1 MIRFFHNGYSTG
13 ELKILAQA
21 LLQIQALVPCGD
33 KDCEDCKYKN
43 VCRDITQFHKRL
55 EHLEA
60 EAIHNDVY

>member
-33 KDCEDCKYKN
+33 KDCGECEYRH
-43 VCRDITQFHKRL
+43 VCTDLAQFLRRL